1 MALIKCRVCGATN
14 KKEAKF
20 CENCGIKISKNKR
33 KILSIIVLVLI
44 IIGAII
50 LRVYLVNEKRNDN
63 NQEKENTDKIIKL
76 DFVTTLVGLEKEDVI
91 LTDLKYVI
99 TSDNIYTVTFKKLYS
114 NDTNYKN
121 LEFTKK
127 VLGIQLFEDLNYGYQ
142 FLDNEKNIYFASK
155 PEDLQNA
162 VASDTVDYDYTLVNN
177 ELYTNN
183 NQVFF
188 ADFNGMWEDTTYEN
202 GILVENNDIPSNEKV
217 LAIYKSGNKYYLKTD
232 KAFYKFNEKKVATN
246 KEECEKYVD
255 VLCIYEYVYEIVKED
270 YLTKHYKDI
279 KYPTNGYLILQ
290 NNKVYFY
297 S

>member
-20 CENCGIKISKNKR
+20 CENYGIKISKNKR
-33 KILSIIVLVLI
+33 KILPIIVLVLI

-202 GILVENNDIPSNEKV
+202 GILVENNDIHSNEKI
-217 LAIYKSGNKYYLKTD
+217 LAIYKSGGKYYLKTD

-246 KEECEKYVD
+246 KEEGEK
-255 VLCIYEYVYEIVKED
+255 
-270 YLTKHYKDI
+270 
-279 KYPTNGYLILQ
+279 
-290 NNKVYFY
+290 
-297 S
+297 

>member
-1 MALIKCRVCGATN
+1 MK
-14 KKEAKF
+14 
-20 CENCGIKISKNKR
+20 SKR

-50 LRVYLVNEKRNDN
+50 LRVFLMNENEN
-63 NQEKENTDKIIKL
+63 NQENENNDEITKL
-76 DFVTTLVGLEKEDVI
+76 DYVTTLVGLENEDVI

-99 TSDNIYTVTFKKLYS
+99 TSDNIYTVTFKNLYS

-121 LEFTKK
+121 LEFPKK
-127 VLGIQLFEDLNYGYQ
+127 VLGIQLFEDLAEWYQ
-142 FLDNEKNIYFASK
+142 FLDNEKNIYFAND

-183 NQVFF
+183 NNQVFF
-188 ADFNGMWEDTTYEN
+188 AAYNGMWEDTTYEN
-202 GILVENNDIPSNEKV
+202 GILVENNNIPSNEKI
-217 LAIYKSGNKYYLKTD
+217 LAIYKSSNKYYLKTD
-232 KAFYKFNEKKVATN
+232 KAFYKFNKKKVATN

-255 VLCIYEYVYEIVKED
+255 VECNYEYVYEIVKED

-279 KYPTNGYLILQ
+279 KYLIKGYLVLQ
-290 NNKVYFY
+290 NNEVYLY
-297 S
+297 N